1 MLQAISLP
9 ADLDGTYAK
18 VTFLCGND
26 DGPSCQ
32 MIRLLPSDGLESAA
46 PLSLAMAR
54 TCLDSST
61 ATATYPPSGATGTA
75 GSPWNGIQPPPP
87 YSSTDAETEGSGI
100 PSTSPG
106 SDLESVQ
113 PTSTT
118 ANASLDPSGTY
129 VIPTTLVEST
139 GGATGIVPSDVPSD
153 APSGVPSDAPS
164 GVPSDMP
171 SAIPSDT
178 SHGLPGAT
186 TLITSTVAGTTNA
199 PRYTLSAN

>member
-1 MLQAISLP
+1 
-9 ADLDGTYAK
+9 
-18 VTFLCGND
+18 
-26 DGPSCQ
+26 
-32 MIRLLPSDGLESAA
+32 
-46 PLSLAMAR
+46 AR

-75 GSPWNGIQPPPP
+75 GSPWNGTLPTAVTSLSTSVNGDGSASPTLSTGIQPPPP

-100 PSTSPG
+100 PPTSPG

-199 PRYTLSAN
+199 PRCTCEPS